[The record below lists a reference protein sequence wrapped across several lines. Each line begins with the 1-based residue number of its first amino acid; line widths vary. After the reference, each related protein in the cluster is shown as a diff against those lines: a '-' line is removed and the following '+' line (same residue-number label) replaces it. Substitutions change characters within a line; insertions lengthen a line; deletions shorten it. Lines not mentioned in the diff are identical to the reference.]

1 MTSRKR
7 GEIILVRKNRKR
19 GEIILVMKSRKR
31 EEIILVETAM
41 KKLIILEQYV
51 KTVDNGI
58 KLMNQQRIQNGMIG
72 KKEIPIVLESIPKMI
87 VLEEITQMI
96 E

>member
-7 GEIILVRKNRKR
+7 GEIILVMTSRKR
-19 GEIILVMKSRKR
+19 GEIILV
-31 EEIILVETAM
+31 ETTM
-41 KKLIILEQYV
+41 KKLITLEQIVYV
-51 KTVDNGI
+51 KTVGNGI
-58 KLMNQQRIQNGMIG
+58 KLMNQQRIRNGTID
-72 KKEIPIVLESIPKMI
+72 KNEIPTVLESILKMI